1 VSSKGS
7 IFYIDRA
14 LRRQGLQKSEVK
26 TYSNYIGGEWVETN
40 GGTIESRNPATGEL
54 VARAAKSAAEDVA
67 HAVEEARKA
76 FDSGKWSSKKPS
88 ERAKVLHE
96 ASELLRKEVDGLSY
110 LLTLETGKPLADSRG
125 ELLNA
130 ANVLEFY
137 ASAARHIVG
146 RVPRYSGSDISLVVH
161 EPVGVCAL
169 IVPWNSPISLLSWK
183 LGAALAAG
191 CTVVIKPAGYTSGVS
206 MEFVKIIGALDGLPK
221 GVVNAV
227 TGPGE
232 TVGTE
237 LVKSPKV
244 DKISFTGS
252 TETGRKIME
261 MASMNLKKVNLECG
275 GKSAD
280 IVFDDANLDSAL
292 PGAVWSIFRSAGQ
305 SCNAGSRLL
314 VQDTIFESFMAAYRK
329 AVASIRI
336 GNGLDPSTEMGP
348 VISGSQL
355 ERVLGYIGS
364 GVDDGAKLTAGG
376 KRLVDGDFSKG
387 FFVQPTIFEDVARDS
402 RLFQEEVF
410 GPVLCVLPF
419 HDEDDAI
426 SIANDTKYGLAG
438 DVWSR
443 SLTRIMKVSLGIR
456 TGTLWVNRHLNPGPE
471 VPFGGYKQSGL
482 GRETGMEGLMEFLQT
497 KHISLQL
504 TESSERVRR

>member
-1 VSSKGS
+1 M
-7 IFYIDRA
+7 
-14 LRRQGLQKSEVK
+14 QSEHETK
-26 TYSNYIGGEWVETN
+26 TYSNFIGGKWTESS
-40 GGTIESRNPATGEL
+40 GGIIESHNPANG
-54 VARAAKSAAEDVA
+54 VPVSRSARSKPEDVA

-76 FDSGKWSSKKPS
+76 FDSGDWSSKRPAD
-88 ERAKVLHE
+88 RARVLREISDTLRRETE
-96 ASELLRKEVDGLSY
+96 ALSV

-130 ANVLEFY
+130 ANVLEYY

-146 RVPRYSGSDISLVVH
+146 RIPRYGASDVSLVVH
-161 EPVGVCAL
+161 EPVGVCGL

-183 LGAALAAG
+183 LGPALAAG
-191 CTVVIKPAGYTSGVS
+191 CTVVIKPAVYTSGVT
-206 MEFVKIIGALDGLPK
+206 MEFVKLISAIEGLPP
-221 GVVNAV
+221 GVLNAV

-232 TVGTE
+232 PVGSA
-237 LVKSPKV
+237 LVKNRDV
-244 DKISFTGS
+244 DKVSFTGS

-261 MASMNLKKVNLECG
+261 MASTNLKKVNLECG

-280 IVFDDANLDSAL
+280 IIFDDANLEAAL
-292 PGAVWSIFRSAGQ
+292 PSAMWSIFRSAGQ

-314 VQDTIFESFMAAYRK
+314 VQRTIYDKFMQGFKEATAK
-329 AVASIRI
+329 IRI
-336 GNGLDPSTEMGP
+336 GNGLESSTEMGP
-348 VISGSQL
+348 VVSETQL
-355 ERVLGYIGS
+355 NRVLGYIKS
-364 GVDDGAKLTAGG
+364 GQDEGARLTAGG
-376 KRLVDGDFSKG
+376 KRLVHGDYSKG
-387 FFVQPTIFEDVARDS
+387 FFVQPTVFEGVERDMHI
-402 RLFQEEVF
+402 FQEEIF

-419 HDEDDAI
+419 EEEEDAV
-426 SIANDTKYGLAG
+426 SIANDTEFGLAG

-443 SLTRIMKVSLGIR
+443 SLTRIMRVSQGIR

-504 TESSERVRR
+504 TDSFERVRR